1 MFWEDSDVILARI
14 ITLIIIGFCFVF
26 IFQTFHKG
34 MKEVNEQPPVIEK
47 LYTIDTSSQLSG
59 HFVLGSGRLD
69 EKEYYCCYKLLD
81 DGGKQFVK
89 YPMADTTIY
98 ETLKEGDQAYAE
110 IKFSYLG
117 ISSYKIYVPENTIMQ
132 TYDLSTPK

>member
-1 MFWEDSDVILARI
+1 MFWEDTDVILARI
-14 ITLIIIGFCFVF
+14 FTLLIILICGVVCVA
-26 IFQTFHKG
+26 TFYKNI
-34 MKEVNEQPPVIEK
+34 KVANDQPPVIEK

-69 EKEYYCCYKLLD
+69 EREYYCCYKLLD

-89 YPMADTTIY
+89 YPMDETTIY
-98 ETLKEGDQAYAE
+98 ETLKEGEQAYAE
-110 IKFSYLG
+110 IELSYLG